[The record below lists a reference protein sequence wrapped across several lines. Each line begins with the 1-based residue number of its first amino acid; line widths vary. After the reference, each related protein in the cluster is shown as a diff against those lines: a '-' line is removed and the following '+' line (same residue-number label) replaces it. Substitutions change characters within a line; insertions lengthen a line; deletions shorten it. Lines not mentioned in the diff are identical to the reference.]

1 VALIAVLLPA
11 GSSVHG
17 LVLPADAPAPLASVT
32 GVPSSWYYAPPWT
45 PPVTRH
51 PMTAA
56 VMVLEA
62 DLSYG
67 GIFHRHG
74 VRGPVLVSADGRTYA
89 SLPSWTDL
97 DQDLQLSPDGREV
110 AWYTLG
116 RSAEPGE
123 IHRLTLATGHQV
135 AEWNPADG
143 NGLTVLGGVHA
154 GGDRDGHRH
163 SRRVDGDPD
172 TGRWQGRSAAPGV
185 VAATRGAVQCVGPQ
199 PGRRVVGH
207 AHAKRTAWSIA
218 IRPFHSGSAL
228 VRQADRQKDLAITS
242 AEPVSRVQVL
252 AWSAAGIYLRVETS
266 RGPGYSTHRS
276 IRVIDPGTA
285 ATTVVSRP
293 ADGLGTFPIAL
304 ASGLVTSATPIPVA
318 RPGILE

>member
-1 VALIAVLLPA
+1 VATETDTATPGAWTVIRI
-11 GSSVHG
+11 
-17 LVLPADAPAPLASVT
+17 PADGKVVRQPPASSQQPA
-32 GVPSSWYYAPPWT
+32 VPSS
-45 PPVTRH
+45 
-51 PMTAA
+51 
-56 VMVLEA
+56 
-62 DLSYG
+62 
-67 GIFHRHG
+67 
-74 VRGPVLVSADGRTYA
+74 A
-89 SLPSWTDL
+89 SV
-97 DQDLQLSPDGREV
+97 LSPDG
-110 AWYTLG
+110 AW
-116 RSAEPGE
+116 SATP
-123 IHRLTLATGHQV
+123 T
-135 AEWNPADG
+135 
-143 NGLTVLGGVHA
+143 
-154 GGDRDGHRH
+154 
-163 SRRVDGDPD
+163 
-172 TGRWQGRSAAPGV
+172 
-185 VAATRGAVQCVGPQ
+185 
-199 PGRRVVGH
+199 
-207 AHAKRTAWSIA
+207 AKRTAWSIA